1 MVRTLFVLQSIVNV
15 LFAIPLI
22 FATSTLLSLYG
33 ISTDR
38 TGTYIAQFLGGVFL
52 ILAWNGWFAK
62 DWPDNEPRRVLI
74 RGAFIGTLVGFVA
87 SISFQLSSSSTTST
101 WLFVV
106 LTAIFTAGWGYYS
119 YESMRTVTRQQ
130 TA

>member
-1 MVRTLFVLQSIVNV
+1 VARTLFVLQAIVNV

-22 FATSTLLSLYG
+22 FATSTLLSMYG

-52 ILAWNGWFAK
+52 ILAWNSWFAR
-62 DWPDNEPRRVLI
+62 DWPDNEVRRMLI
-74 RGAFIGTLVGFVA
+74 RGAFIGTAVAFVA
-87 SISFQLSSSSTTST
+87 SVMFQLSSASTTST
-101 WLFVV
+101 WLFVI
-106 LTAIFTAGWGYYS
+106 LTGIFTVGWGYYS
-119 YESMRTVTRQQ
+119 YASMQPVTRQQ